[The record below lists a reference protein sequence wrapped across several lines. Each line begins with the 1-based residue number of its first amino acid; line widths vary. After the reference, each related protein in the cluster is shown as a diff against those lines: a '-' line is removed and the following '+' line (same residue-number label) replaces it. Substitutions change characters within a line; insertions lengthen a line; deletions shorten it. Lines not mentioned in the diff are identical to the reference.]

1 MVLAELW
8 TGYARGQSAWMEHGT
23 VEQWSREGNAW
34 QLNATEAGTASLIL
48 LPPEVMSASTGCTI
62 RVRWHQG
69 FSGSNSNF
77 TRLHWL
83 LDSTLWFASEIPT
96 IPSGT
101 WSVSDEHGP
110 LSFMH
115 LGETGTDDSIRWF
128 SSGPSSLWDAVIAPL
143 NHAHFADPFDIEM
156 TWSQNAGSNM
166 VHITL
171 ARVYEDRSRSASEW
185 CAQATHGVPIGIGF
199 SAHFTASNTEAATI
213 EILEYGPH
221 VPDTLPPFLQQA
233 RWCNGGGPQLAF
245 SEPMNSSAGR
255 IVQNAG
261 QDTLPL
267 SWLSSPSRKC
277 FALPT
282 ASAGTALQFHLSG
295 FEDMNGQPLSDT
307 SITIYPVKP
316 VAEKGDIIIVECM
329 VESPNQGEWMELLN
343 ATDRSIDVSQLS
355 VWDGSTN
362 ASKALVPGLGWD
374 GVLEPGQR
382 TVVANQWAPW
392 MAESSPLFAAI
403 QPAMTLSNTG
413 ETIGL
418 ISSAGNV
425 IDQVK
430 FSNDWWLVH
439 GTIGLQ
445 KKHPLG
451 CTLENNWII
460 LADESEAS
468 PGIPSPL
475 EWPTDT
481 TVELVAES
489 AVALFSGTGIFE
501 LNQPLHP
508 DCTPVIKGGWGWR
521 DELEPEVLF
530 WRNDSLTEHSTWS
543 VTAGGVR
550 GCFNLFPSAL
560 TASLDVDKFPTS
572 GELIV
577 TEIAHDPQGASAAWG
592 MFVEL
597 FNPSE
602 TEAIEL
608 AGCTVNGISLR
619 SFSSLPPLDRVCVPV
634 PLGRTQGNVE
644 IQNHRGDIV
653 DVVAYSRCW
662 HPQRDQSKAGFS
674 LVRLQPW
681 TGRVHPGAWW
691 AWTTSAETATG
702 CSPGRADLAEL
713 QVPIAPAATAIACGE
728 RGGARIISF
737 TAPVQLDPPWVPL
750 DTLGG
755 KSMEWTNSTE
765 MLSPFDTLCPA
776 ANLALD
782 ANGVGLNE
790 VRKWESGGAE
800 PFIELANP
808 HATWA
813 STEDLFWTTA
823 TVPFPDDWAPINDGT
838 HWFIPPRTTVAF
850 AECPSRIALDG
861 RRALP
866 AELPSLWGS
875 VQLQLAESGTARD
888 AFIFESGMET
898 PWHTARHSF
907 EKTTWNAQF
916 EHAIWSTSASA
927 GGHTAGS
934 WNSWQLQPDGHL
946 NNDILHVIQRTGFIT
961 STGKIVPIAFQINAP
976 NEEAWEVQWTIE
988 NNMGTLI
995 AANGKTPVIVDSERP
1010 IVCQWDGAAGE
1021 LYAARGAYLLNVEL
1035 HSLQSQQ
1042 QLRAQA
1048 PVFVCSH

>member
-1 MVLAELW
+1 MNGIQLGLVVAAGLW
-8 TGYARGQSAWMEHGT
+8 TSNARGQSSWLEHGT
-23 VEQWSREGNAW
+23 VEQWNREGNAW

-48 LPPEVMSASTGCTI
+48 LPTEVMSDSTGCTI
-62 RVRWHQG
+62 RVRWRQA

-83 LDSTLWFASEIPT
+83 LDSSVWLASGTPT
-96 IPSGT
+96 IPAET

-128 SSGPSSLWDAVIAPL
+128 SSGPSGLWDDVIAPL
-143 NHAHFADPFDIEM
+143 NHAYFADAFDIEM
-156 TWSQNAGSNM
+156 AWSQHAGNDT

-171 ARVYEDRSRSASEW
+171 AHVYEDGSRSASEW
-185 CAQATHGVPIGIGF
+185 CAQAMHDMPIGIGF

-221 VPDTLPPFLQQA
+221 VPDTLPPILQQA
-233 RWCNGGGPQLAF
+233 RWRSEGGLELAF
-245 SEPMNSSAGR
+245 SEPMNASAGQ
-255 IVQNAG
+255 IIQHAG
-261 QDTLPL
+261 QDSLPL
-267 SWLSSPSRKC
+267 SWLCSPSRKC
-277 FALPT
+277 FALP
-282 ASAGTALQFHLSG
+282 ALAPGSTRRFHLSE
-295 FEDMNGQPLSDT
+295 FEDLNGQRLTDT
-307 SITIYPVKP
+307 TITVYPVKP
-316 VAEKGDIIIVECM
+316 VAENGDAVIVECM

-362 ASKALVPGLGWD
+362 TSKALVPGLGWD
-374 GVLEPGQR
+374 GVLEPGKR
-382 TVVANQWAPW
+382 TVAANQWAPW
-392 MAESSPLFAAI
+392 MAESSPLFATI

-418 ISSAGNV
+418 ISSAGDV

-430 FSNDWWLVH
+430 FSNDWWHAH

-445 KKHPLG
+445 KKHPMG
-451 CTLENNWII
+451 CTLEHNWIV
-460 LADESEAS
+460 LAEESEAS

-475 EWPTDT
+475 EWPSDT

-489 AVALFSGTGIFE
+489 AVALSSGTGMFE

-508 DCTPVIKGGWGWR
+508 DCTPVIKGGWGWG
-521 DELEPEVLF
+521 DEQEPEVLF
-530 WRNDSLTEHSTWS
+530 WRIDSLTKHSNWS
-543 VTAGGVR
+543 VTVAGVR
-550 GCFNLFPSAL
+550 GCFNGSPSAL
-560 TASLDVDKFPTS
+560 TASLDVAKFPTS
-572 GELIV
+572 GDLIF

-619 SFSSLPPLDRVCVPV
+619 AFSALPPLDRICIPV
-634 PLGRTQGNVE
+634 PLGRAQGSVA
-644 IQNHRGDIV
+644 IQNHDGDII
-653 DVVAYSRCW
+653 DDVAYSRCW
-662 HPQRDQSKAGFS
+662 HPQRGQSEAGFS
-674 LVRLQPW
+674 LVRLQPQ

-691 AWTTSAETATG
+691 AWTTSAETPTG
-702 CSPGRADLAEL
+702 CSPGRADLAES
-713 QVPIAPAATAIACGE
+713 QVPTPPAASAIACGE
-728 RGGARIISF
+728 QDGARIILF

-755 KSMEWTNSTE
+755 KSMEWMNSTE
-765 MLSPFDTLCPA
+765 IRAPFDTLCPA
-776 ANLALD
+776 ANFALD

-813 STEDLFWTTA
+813 STKDLFWTTS
-823 TVPFPDDWAPINDGT
+823 TVPFPNDWAPISEET
-838 HWFIPPRTTVAF
+838 HWFIPPQTAVAF

-866 AELPSLWGS
+866 ADLPSLWGS
-875 VQLQLAESGTARD
+875 VQLQLAESGNARD
-888 AFIFESGMET
+888 AFIFESDMKT
-898 PWHTARHSF
+898 PWHTARNSF
-907 EKTTWNAQF
+907 EKTTWNAHF
-916 EHAIWSTSASA
+916 EDAIWSTSASA

-934 WNSWQLQPDGHL
+934 WNSWQLQPSGHL
-946 NNDILHVIQRTGFIT
+946 NND
-961 STGKIVPIAFQINAP
+961 
-976 NEEAWEVQWTIE
+976 
-988 NNMGTLI
+988 
-995 AANGKTPVIVDSERP
+995 
-1010 IVCQWDGAAGE
+1010 
-1021 LYAARGAYLLNVEL
+1021 
-1035 HSLQSQQ
+1035 
-1042 QLRAQA
+1042 
-1048 PVFVCSH
+1048 